1 MRVRSVLR
9 GVLVVLVLGAAG
21 LGGFVWWNLH
31 DRSPGSEFSV
41 VVRPTP
47 SVPANEPEAIRCAR
61 QCLPPSLVRCT

>member
-47 SVPANEPEAIRCAR
+47 SVPANLRVGFGRVSAAR
-61 QCLPPSLVRCT
+61 SR